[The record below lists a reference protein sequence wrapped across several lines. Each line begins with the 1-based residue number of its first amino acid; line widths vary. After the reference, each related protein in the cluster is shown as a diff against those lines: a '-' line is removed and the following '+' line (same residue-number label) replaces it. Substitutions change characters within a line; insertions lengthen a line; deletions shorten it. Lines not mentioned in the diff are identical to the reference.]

1 LRLDLQGHQGAL
13 REALSEAKI
22 QPLAPLIKEVSMF
35 TQPIGL
41 SQDPAVAAFFGSEL
55 PSEITEQAKLSL
67 LRGAGCYLQHLE
79 LLSEK
84 TR

>member
-1 LRLDLQGHQGAL
+1 
-13 REALSEAKI
+13 
-22 QPLAPLIKEVSMF
+22 MF

-41 SQDPAVAAFFGSEL
+41 LQDPAVAAFFGSEL

>member
-1 LRLDLQGHQGAL
+1 MRLDLQGHTGAL
-13 REALSEAKI
+13 REALSQSKV
-22 QPLAPLIKEVSMF
+22 QPLAPLIKEVTMF

-41 SQDPAVAAFFGSEL
+41 SQDPAVAAFLGGEL

>member
-1 LRLDLQGHQGAL
+1 MRLDLQGRTGAL
-13 REALSEAKI
+13 REALSESAV
-22 QPLAPLIKEVSMF
+22 QPLAALIQEVSMF

-41 SQDPAVAAFFGSEL
+41 SQDPAVVAFLGGEF